1 MNLLPCIANPESTA
15 HRSLVTTMM
24 AAWILIMLPLT
35 ASGQIEADFRTPP
48 ADTRPWVYWYFMD
61 GNLSREGITAD
72 LEAMRDAGIG
82 GAIFLEVDLGMVW
95 CSPWRVDITDA
106 VKHGRNDLEIE
117 VSNLWVNRLIGDAD
131 LPPAKQISWTT
142 LNPYKADSQLME
154 SGLLGPVSI
163 QSAVSPQKN

>member
-1 MNLLPCIANPESTA
+1 MVKN
-15 HRSLVTTMM
+15 M
-24 AAWILIMLPLT
+24 ARVRLN
-35 ASGQIEADFRTPP
+35 R
-48 ADTRPWVYWYFMD
+48 R
-61 GNLSREGITAD
+61 
-72 LEAMRDAGIG
+72 
-82 GAIFLEVDLGMVW
+82 DLGMVW

-106 VKHGRNDLEIE
+106 VNHGRNDLEIE

-142 LNPYKADSQLME
+142 LNPYQANSQLME